1 MDKYPLTAV
10 VMNPKGDKVYIGGID
25 NQIKEYCLKQQQITN
40 TMYGHTDTITSVSLS
55 EDGSYLLSNSI
66 D

>member
-25 NQIKEYCLKQQQITN
+25 N
-40 TMYGHTDTITSVSLS
+40 
-55 EDGSYLLSNSI
+55 
-66 D
+66 